1 MEGRVLTALHV
12 CIQQVRESHIHTI
25 GTCTR
30 FRHELPEAIR
40 RRRTLSCLVKETF
53 RERKKKE
60 SGNPRDAE
68 RGTAGARTALLLMYK
83 KV

>member
-1 MEGRVLTALHV
+1 MFSRGNFS
-12 CIQQVRESHIHTI
+12 RE
-25 GTCTR
+25 
-30 FRHELPEAIR
+30 
-40 RRRTLSCLVKETF
+40 
-53 RERKKKE
+53 KKKE